1 MTKFNIV
8 SSELEHNPVGRNN
21 NLLLEKLHFSMGVLN
36 LMWVIYLIYFLNYV
50 KQLYLEARMPLL
62 ISPP

>member
-36 LMWVIYLIYFLNYV
+36 LMWVIYLIYFHI
-50 KQLYLEARMPLL
+50 K
-62 ISPP
+62 ITSSSCI